1 MAGTQEI
8 LHGSLLKA
16 GSLPKS
22 VVDAQF
28 QAFLDDKL
36 GKTAGGTV
44 AGVVSFDSGNG
55 PIFSIDGGQLSLQGG
70 GAKLELDN
78 GAAIDLKTGTA
89 FTTAV
94 NITSTA
100 TPSASD
106 HLATKGYIDTALAA
120 APVRFAAPRAPTTG
134 AVDGVNKTF
143 VFAGVELAAD
153 GEFVEVDG
161 LRVYETL
168 DYTISSAAGDTTVTF
183 VDAPPDGVRVRLGG
197 FKA

>member
-1 MAGTQEI
+1 MAVQEI

-16 GSLPKS
+16 GSLPKTA
-22 VVDAQF
+22 VDTAF
-28 QAFLDDKL
+28 QAFLDDLLSKDN
-36 GKTAGGTV
+36 GGIV
-44 AGVVSFDSGNG
+44 AGVVTFGSGNST
-55 PIFSIDGGQLSLQGG
+55 IFSVDGGQLSLQGS
-70 GAKLELDN
+70 GAKLELDY

-100 TPSASD
+100 TPSAAD
-106 HLATKGYIDTALAA
+106 HLATKGYIDTALAGA
-120 APVRFAAPRAPTTG
+120 AVRFAAPRAPTTG

-143 VFAGVELAAD
+143 VFSAVELAAD

-161 LRVYETL
+161 LRVYKTL
-168 DYTISSAAGDTTVTF
+168 DYTIAFAAGDTTVTF
-183 VDAPPDGVRVRLGG
+183 VDAPPSGVRVRLGG

>member
-28 QAFLDDKL
+28 QAFLDDLLSKDN
-36 GKTAGGTV
+36 GGTV
-44 AGVVSFDSGNG
+44 AGVVSFDSGNSA
-55 PIFSIDGGQLSLQGG
+55 IFSIDGGLLSLQGS

-100 TPSASD
+100 TPSAD
-106 HLATKGYIDTALAA
+106 GHLATKGYIDAA
-120 APVRFAAPRAPTTG
+120 VASAPVRFAAPREPTTG
-134 AVDGVNKTF
+134 AVDGVNKVF
-143 VFAGVELAAD
+143 VFSALELATD

-161 LRVYETL
+161 LRVYKTL
-168 DYTISSAAGDTTVTF
+168 DYTIAFAAGDTTVTF
-183 VDAPPDGVRVRLGG
+183 VDAPPSGVRVRLGG

>member
-1 MAGTQEI
+1 MAVQEI

-28 QAFLDDKL
+28 QVFLDDKL

-44 AGVVSFDSGNG
+44 AGDVYFDSGLNQT
-55 PIFSIDGGQLSLQGG
+55 FMVSGGQVGLI
-70 GAKLELDN
+70 GAGALFQLTN
-78 GAAIDLKTGTA
+78 GAELS
-89 FTTAV
+89 V
-94 NITSTA
+94 SSTA
-100 TPSASD
+100 SFVSYAPMFCTAAPTD
-106 HLATKGYIDTALAA
+106 PEHLATKGYIDTALAGA
-120 APVRFAAPRAPTTG
+120 AVRFAAPRAPTTG

-143 VFAGVELAAD
+143 VFSAVELAAD

-161 LRVYETL
+161 LRVYKTL
-168 DYTISSAAGDTTVTF
+168 DYTIAFAAGDTTVTF
-183 VDAPPDGVRVRLGG
+183 VDAPPSGVRVRLGG